1 MKRVVREV
9 RDRRSEKTKR
19 QSIGGHVRTADRG
32 PRPLHGIL
40 RSLSLDNPLAAMELR
55 HQCEEGTVP
64 VRVFVKLLDSGY
76 RTPPEDNG
84 DAAMRRSLIVLEP
97 GETPFGYRPPDTT
110 AATPRTTRIQS
121 FTLGNPVVISRLQG
135 EWEDGTMPP
144 AIRNWFLAHSSGLLR
159 KQTEQ
164 RPPLVLF
171 DLYGKGGKI
180 WDDDPMKEQEAKA
193 IAAQK
198 AQDEIEEGA
207 RQQRTQERQGSDAG
221 DQEPADPDVL
231 EVYRP

>member
-1 MKRVVREV
+1 VKRVVREV

-84 DAAMRRSLIVLEP
+84 DAAMRRSLLVLKP
-97 GETPFGYRPPDTT
+97 GETPFDYRPPDTT

-159 KQTEQ
+159 KQTER
-164 RPPLVLF
+164 RPPL
-171 DLYGKGGKI
+171 LYYDPDGLP
-180 WDDDPMKEQEAKA
+180 WDNDPMKEQQDEA

-207 RQQRTQERQGSDAG
+207 RQQRKQERQGSDAG
-221 DQEPADPDVL
+221 DQEPEDTNVL
-231 EVYRP
+231 EVYRG

>member
-1 MKRVVREV
+1 VKRVVREV

-19 QSIGGHVRTADRG
+19 QRIGGHVRTADRG

-40 RSLSLDNPLAAMELR
+40 RSLSLDNPLAAVELR

-84 DAAMRRSLIVLEP
+84 DAAMRRSLIVLKP
-97 GETPFGYRPPDTT
+97 GETPFDYRPPDTT

-144 AIRNWFLAHSSGLLR
+144 AIRNWFLAHGPELLR
-159 KQTEQ
+159 KQTER
-164 RPPLVLF
+164 RPPLLIYSP
-171 DLYGKGGKI
+171 DGTL
-180 WDDDPMKEQEAKA
+180 WDNDPMKEQQDKA

-207 RQQRTQERQGSDAG
+207 RQQRKQERRGSDAG
-221 DQEPADPDVL
+221 DQEPEDPNVL
-231 EVYRP
+231 EVYRT